1 MKITLNITTTI
12 VKPPPFTSLKIVESR
27 PKLNTFRGVFD
38 GFKNV
43 LTSKF
48 SSVFNHKKTTTLDS
62 LISSSLD
69 SKLEDSTAKTNK
81 VIHEHK
87 IVFIKAKIPI
97 LTGHVLSTPDDGF
110 ELIEVRPLNETLSL
124 NIANSSK

>member
-43 LTSKF
+43 LTSKL
-48 SSVFNHKKTTTLDS
+48 SSVFNQKKTTTLDS

-69 SKLEDSTAKTNK
+69 SKLESSTAKNK

-87 IVFIKAKIPI
+87 VVFIKAKIPI

>member
-43 LTSKF
+43 LTSKL
-48 SSVFNHKKTTTLDS
+48 SSVFNHKKTTSLDS

-69 SKLEDSTAKTNK
+69 SKLESSTAKNK

-87 IVFIKAKIPI
+87 VVFIKAKIPI